1 MKKLL
6 ALCGLILLSFGSRAQ
21 ITYHDIVPDSTI
33 GGGPTLTFWVLQPP
47 TSSAQLHIFWSM
59 NNTVFLRIHG
69 SFGFGEIL
77 MNGGFPAKL
86 PVGADIS
93 TAAVTWAE
101 TTGANGSLHENG
113 NGNWRSD
120 ATDKYLGFRFKTMTG
135 HWTYGWLKMSVAA
148 AGTSFTVKEW
158 GIQTTEGVGIRAGDR
173 PATGIAPI
181 QIAPQIR
188 LSVFEERLYPF
199 HLEQGRDYTYRI
211 IDMQGRAIRTGTIQA
226 EGSIPLSGMASG
238 MYVIRLAS
246 GREDQRLKFLV
257 TRP

>member
-101 TTGANGSLHENG
+101 TTGANGSLNENG
-113 NGNWRSD
+113 NGNWRGAGRKGDVRHENLLGYSVPMLKNEIHSGLTLSFRHWEAD
-120 ATDKYLGFRFKTMTG
+120 HSGATVLDFRQLRFVT
-135 HWTYGWLKMSVAA
+135 H
-148 AGTSFTVKEW
+148 
-158 GIQTTEGVGIRAGDR
+158 
-173 PATGIAPI
+173 
-181 QIAPQIR
+181 
-188 LSVFEERLYPF
+188 ER
-199 HLEQGRDYTYRI
+199 R
-211 IDMQGRAIRTGTIQA
+211 
-226 EGSIPLSGMASG
+226 
-238 MYVIRLAS
+238 
-246 GREDQRLKFLV
+246 
-257 TRP
+257 